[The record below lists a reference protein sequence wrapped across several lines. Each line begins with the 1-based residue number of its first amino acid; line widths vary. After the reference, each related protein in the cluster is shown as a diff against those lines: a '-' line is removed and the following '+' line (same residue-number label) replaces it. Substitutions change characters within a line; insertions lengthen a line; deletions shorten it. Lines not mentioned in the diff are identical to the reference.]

1 MTPRNFNAAELD
13 EMQVDWQRTHNV
25 KMVAELHGCTK
36 RDVAEALGLSP
47 CRNQDRQVVLGGA
60 LPGRGCHI
68 LRTGGRR
75 HEHHQSRRKIW
86 HQLVDRLD
94 RLQENERNDP
104 YEQTRNCAGAD
115 LPG

>member
-47 CRNQDRQVVLGGA
+47 
-60 LPGRGCHI
+60 

>member
-13 EMQVDWQRTHNV
+13 EM
-25 KMVAELHGCTK
+25 
-36 RDVAEALGLSP
+36 
-47 CRNQDRQVVLGGA
+47 
-60 LPGRGCHI
+60 
-68 LRTGGRR
+68 
-75 HEHHQSRRKIW
+75 RKIW